1 MRSPLTSFRHA
12 VLGLAVAGALGFGAT
27 QVLASPRVA
36 PTQTCPVPADGSD
49 TYWYQ
54 CGWNCYNGIGYC
66 SGSQGICK
74 CGYIP

>member
-1 MRSPLTSFRHA
+1 MRSALTSFRHA
-12 VLGLAVAGALGFGAT
+12 VLGLTLAGALGFGAT
-27 QVLASPRVA
+27 QALASPRVA
-36 PTQTCPVPADGSD
+36 PPQTCPVPADGSD